1 MHLSISGL
9 VVAIASAAIVASSCL
24 PANEV
29 AAESS
34 QLTKRGGYGG
44 NRGHGGSSR
53 ERGHSG
59 SSRGRVGNRRGYYQ
73 NGRYWFWDEN
83 CDSEF
88 LGTLRYRPSRYYSQR
103 FQYLY
108 LYMENFRSSWNSN
121 MVFRNRWESDD
132 GFRQN
137 WFGQI
142 QYNGWNEVGC
152 DDGNNCGSIGPGSGY

>member
-9 VVAIASAAIVASSCL
+9 VVAIASAAVVASSSL
-24 PANEV
+24 PVNEV

-44 NRGHGGSSR
+44 YRGHGGR
-53 ERGHSG
+53 
-59 SSRGRVGNRRGYYQ
+59 SRGRGRGGRRRGYYRY
-73 NGRYWFWDEN
+73 GRYWFWDEN

-88 LGTLRYRPSRYYSQR
+88 MGTLRYRPSRHYSQR

-108 LYMENFRSSWNSN
+108 LYMENFRSSWNSD
-121 MVFRNRWESDD
+121 MSFRNRWEADD

-142 QYNGWNEVGC
+142 QYNGWGEVDC
-152 DDGNNCGSIGPGSGY
+152 DDDYKCGRIGPGTGYC